1 MLDNYFKII
10 SLKFNQLVLWRK
22 IMSSS
27 SERKR
32 RHFIN
37 LEAEIDDHIKDL
49 DYLNSCNALSPMDVL
64 QLIKKMRI
72 AEIIW
77 RTELEGKLPATKK

>member
-1 MLDNYFKII
+1 MI

-22 IMSSS
+22 IMSSL

-37 LEAEIDDHIKDL
+37 LEAEIDDHIEHL
-49 DYLNSCNALSPMDVL
+49 GYLNSRNALTPMDVL
-64 QLIKKMRI
+64 ELIKKMRT
-72 AEIIW
+72 AETIW